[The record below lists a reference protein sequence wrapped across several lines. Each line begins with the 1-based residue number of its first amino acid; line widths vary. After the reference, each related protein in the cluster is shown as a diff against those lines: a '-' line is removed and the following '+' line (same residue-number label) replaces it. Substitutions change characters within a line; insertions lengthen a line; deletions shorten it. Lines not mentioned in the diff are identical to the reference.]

1 MCIGVQHRCV
11 FLIPSIKIKKEG
23 YIMILK
29 ELSIINFRNY
39 KNISINLSPKINIIY
54 GNNAQGKTNLL
65 ESIYVLGITKS
76 HRSFIDNNLIKSGE
90 KKSKIKGIVKIE
102 NLNTTLEVNIENKN
116 KQLKIDNNDIKKV
129 SDYIS
134 KMNIIIFYPEDLEL
148 IKGSPAIRRRY
159 INLELAQL
167 YPNYL
172 ILISEYNKLLK
183 IRNEYLK
190 KMQKN
195 ISVDNNYF
203 CILTNYLIEKAV
215 NIYIYRKKFID
226 QINFNA
232 TKIFKNI
239 SELDNFYIKY
249 KPNIDFD
256 KYEKDYLKKIL
267 DEKIKKAYQNE
278 IKIGS
283 TLFGP
288 HKDDFEFYI
297 DNFNLKNYGSQGQ
310 QRVAILS
317 LKLSEIEIFKNERN
331 TEPILLLDD
340 VFSEL
345 DDIKKNNLLLHI
357 NDNIQTII
365 TTTDLKNI
373 DAEIIKQSKIINIDN
388 GMIVN
393 KEEV

>member
-1 MCIGVQHRCV
+1 
-11 FLIPSIKIKKEG
+11 
-23 YIMILK
+23 MILK